1 MSKTIFTN
9 GNIYTLDLNQ
19 PIVETVVVENGKI
32 VDIGSHHDMMLQWG
46 RHGSKIIDLQGDM
59 VTPGMI
65 DSHLHLSGVAFN
77 LLELDLIGVTS
88 KDEMLYK
95 IKEKAQTIPE
105 GQWLVGLGWDENLF
119 TDGSTIPTIQELDY
133 VAPHCPIFLKRICH
147 HAFLVNSKAL
157 EVMSLSSVDGSS
169 KRRKNCS

>member
-1 MSKTIFTN
+1 MGSLEERLLKKCVGSAVIERNLAEGEISMAKTIFTN

-19 PIVETVVVENGKI
+19 PIVETVVVESGKI

-46 RHGSKIIDLQGDM
+46 RHGSEIIDLQGNM

-88 KDEMLYK
+88 KGEMLNK
-95 IKEKAQTIPE
+95 IRGK
-105 GQWLVGLGWDENLF
+105 
-119 TDGSTIPTIQELDY
+119 S
-133 VAPHCPIFLKRICH
+133 
-147 HAFLVNSKAL
+147 
-157 EVMSLSSVDGSS
+157 
-169 KRRKNCS
+169 